1 MKKLQTKLQTLLSN
15 QKGAF
20 SIEMLIVIGII
31 VILVVLA
38 MTAFARESSEI
49 SNQYDSNVSD
59 AMSQQTGLNSK
70 LTSQKT
76 SISTVLSFK

>member
-1 MKKLQTKLQTLLSN
+1 MKKLQSKLQTLVAN

-31 VILVVLA
+31 VVLVILA

-49 SNQYDSNVSD
+49 SNQYDNNVSG
-59 AMSQQTGLNSK
+59 ALSQQTGLNNQ
-70 LTSQKT
+70 LTTQKNT
-76 SISTVLSFK
+76 ISTAVTFK

>member
-1 MKKLQTKLQTLLSN
+1 MKQLQTKLQSLLTN

-49 SNQYDSNVSD
+49 SNGYDANVSN
-59 AMSQQTGLNSK
+59 AMGQQNTLNNK
-70 LTSQKT
+70 LSSQKS
-76 SISTVLSFK
+76 SINGSLSFK

>member
-1 MKKLQTKLQTLLSN
+1 MKKLQTKLQSLLTN

-70 LTSQKT
+70 LNTQKG
-76 SISTVLSFK
+76 SIASVLSFS

>member
-1 MKKLQTKLQTLLSN
+1 MKKLQSKLQTLVAN

-31 VILVVLA
+31 VVLVILA

-49 SNQYDSNVSD
+49 SNQYDTNVSN
-59 AMSQQTGLNSK
+59 ALTQQSGLNNQ
-70 LTSQKT
+70 LNTQKN

>member
-1 MKKLQTKLQTLLSN
+1 MKQLQTKLQSLLN
-15 QKGAF
+15 NKKGAF

-49 SNQYDSNVSD
+49 SNQYDTNVSN
-59 AMSQQTGLNSK
+59 AQSEQTALNNKLNS
-70 LTSQKT
+70 QKGT
-76 SISTVLSFK
+76 IQSALSFR

>member
-1 MKKLQTKLQTLLSN
+1 MKKLQAKLQTLLSN

-31 VILVVLA
+31 VVLVILA

-49 SNQYDSNVSD
+49 SNQYDNNVSD
-59 AMSQQTGLNSK
+59 ALTQQTGINNK
-70 LTSQKT
+70 LTTQKN
-76 SISTVLSFK
+76 SISTKLSFN

>member
-76 SISTVLSFK
+76 SISTALSFK

>member
-1 MKKLQTKLQTLLSN
+1 MKKLQTKLQSLLTN

-49 SNQYDSNVSD
+49 SNQYDANVSD
-59 AMSQQTGLNSK
+59 AMGQQTGLNSK
-70 LTSQKT
+70 LNTQKG
-76 SISTVLSFK
+76 SIASVLSFN

>member
-1 MKKLQTKLQTLLSN
+1 MKKLQAKLQTLLAN

-31 VILVVLA
+31 VVLVILA

-49 SNQYDSNVSD
+49 SNKYDDNVSN
-59 AMSQQTGLNSK
+59 ALNQQSGLNTQ

-76 SISTVLSFK
+76 SIATSLSFK

>member
-1 MKKLQTKLQTLLSN
+1 MKKLQTKLQSLLTN

-49 SNQYDSNVSD
+49 SNGYDANVSD
-59 AMSQQTGLNSK
+59 AMGQQTGLNSK
-70 LTSQKT
+70 LNTQKG
-76 SISTVLSFK
+76 SIASGLTFN

>member
-1 MKKLQTKLQTLLSN
+1 MKKLHAKLQSLVAN

-31 VILVVLA
+31 VVLVILA

-49 SNQYDSNVSD
+49 SNQYDTNVSG
-59 AMSQQTGLNSK
+59 ALTEQSGLNNQ
-70 LTSQKT
+70 LNIQKN
-76 SISTVLSFK
+76 SISSVLSFK

>member
-1 MKKLQTKLQTLLSN
+1 MKKLQTKLQSLLTN

-70 LTSQKT
+70 LNTQKGSIATS
-76 SISTVLSFK
+76 LNFN

>member
-1 MKKLQTKLQTLLSN
+1 MKQLQTKLQSLLN
-15 QKGAF
+15 NKKGAF

-49 SNQYDSNVSD
+49 SNGYDTNVSK
-59 AMSQQTGLNSK
+59 AQSEQTVLNNK
-70 LTSQKT
+70 LSSQKS
-76 SISTVLSFK
+76 SINTVLSFK

>member
-1 MKKLQTKLQTLLSN
+1 MKKLQAKLQTLLAN

-31 VILVVLA
+31 VVLVILA

-49 SNQYDSNVSD
+49 SNKYDDNVSD
-59 AMSQQTGLNSK
+59 ALNQQSGLNTQ
-70 LTSQKT
+70 LTTQKNT
-76 SISTVLSFK
+76 IASGLSFK